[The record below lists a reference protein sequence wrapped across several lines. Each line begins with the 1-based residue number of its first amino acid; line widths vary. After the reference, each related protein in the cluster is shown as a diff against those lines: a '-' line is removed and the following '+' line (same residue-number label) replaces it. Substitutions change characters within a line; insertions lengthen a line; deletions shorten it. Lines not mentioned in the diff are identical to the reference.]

1 MAETIKGKLNRF
13 MWLLLLL
20 ALISVIVAII
30 KIGFVLWLWIL
41 LIIWIVIF
49 FLNFFT
55 TVFKISL
62 YFWIAFVIWFIFSF
76 LISFGVIFSSSKTT
90 SKSYEKINGIAVSD
104 CTSTASD
111 TPQMLDGFKAS
122 IYSAALLSDTPN
134 PDKASNVKTFSLSG
148 ISNKTEANSM
158 YVRIEKNNE
167 NEYISGYD
175 TTMEVCNEN
184 NKANYSYV
192 TKNDDTVIGEN
203 VVASVHYFHG
213 GKYLFAPGTY
223 RVDAYIKDLAGK
235 WHLVNRVSDI
245 TATE

>member
-1 MAETIKGKLNRF
+1 MLKKIKEKLNRLAL
-13 MWLLLLL
+13 LLLLL
-20 ALISVIVAII
+20 ALISAIIAVI
-30 KIGFVLWLWIL
+30 KIGFVLWFWIL

-49 FLNFFT
+49 CLYFFT
-55 TVFKISL
+55 TIFKISL

-76 LISFGVIFSSSKTT
+76 LMSFGVIFNNSKAT

-104 CTSTASD
+104 CTSTMSD

-134 PDKASNVKTFSLSG
+134 PDKANNVRTFSLNG
-148 ISNKTEANSM
+148 IKNKTEANSM
-158 YVRIEKNNE
+158 YTRIEKNDQ

-184 NKANYSYV
+184 NKASYSYV
-192 TKNDDTVIGEN
+192 TKSETTPIGEN

-213 GKYLFAPGTY
+213 GTYLFGPGLY

-235 WHLVNRVSDI
+235 WHLVNRVSGI
-245 TATE
+245 TVTE